1 MSPSEVARAANR
13 ARFARLVA
21 RPDADIDLAYGALCI
36 AADGR
41 PDLEFEPTLRALD
54 GLTDRVRARLDR
66 GDSTEVTLA
75 RIHGVLY
82 GETGFRG
89 PRAAEYHDLRNSQL
103 DVVMTRHVGLPIAL
117 AVIELEVGWRLGLRL
132 QGVGLPGHF
141 IVQAP
146 NGTLIDPAAGGRS
159 LTPDDCQALIGQAL
173 GDRILFHPRLLR
185 PVGRREI
192 LARMLRNIRG
202 LHLAERNW
210 PLALGAVELLSVVEP
225 TEPDHGRD
233 RALLLGRMGR
243 FTAAIDGL
251 GHYLDERPDAN
262 DETDVRQVMAIFRG
276 RRN

>member
-21 RPDADIDLAYGALCI
+21 RPDAEIDLALGALCI

-41 PDLEFEPTLRALD
+41 PDLEFDPTLRALD
-54 GLTDRVRARLDR
+54 LLTDRVRARLDR
-66 GDSTEVTLA
+66 GDSSDVTLS

-82 GETGFRG
+82 GESAFRG

-103 DVVMTRHVGLPIAL
+103 DIVMTRRIGLPIVL
-117 AVIELEVGWRLGLRL
+117 AVIELEVAWRLGLRL
-132 QGVGLPGHF
+132 QGIGLPGHF

-146 NGTLIDPAAGGRS
+146 SGTLIDPAGAGRS
-159 LTPDDCQALIGQAL
+159 LTLEDCTALIRQAL
-173 GDRILFHPRLLR
+173 GDRIQFHPRLLR
-185 PVGRREI
+185 PVGRRET
-192 LARMLRNIRG
+192 LARMLRNVRG

-210 PLALGAVELLSVVEP
+210 PAALGIVELLSVVEP
-225 TEPDHGRD
+225 AEPDHGRD

-243 FTAAIDGL
+243 FTEAIDGL

>member
-21 RPDADIDLAYGALCI
+21 RPDSEIDLALGALCI

-41 PDLEFEPTLRALD
+41 PDLEFDPTLRGLEV
-54 GLTDRVRARLDR
+54 LTDRVRARLDR
-66 GDSTEVTLA
+66 GDEAEVTLA

-82 GETGFRG
+82 GEWGFRG

-103 DVVMTRHVGLPIAL
+103 DVVMTRRIGLPIAL

-132 QGVGLPGHF
+132 QGIGLPGHF
-141 IVQAP
+141 ILQAP
-146 NGTLIDPAAGGRS
+146 NGTLIDPAGGGRR
-159 LTPDDCQALIGQAL
+159 LTPDDCQALLRQSL
-173 GDRILFHPRLLR
+173 GDRILFRPGLLR
-185 PVGRREI
+185 PVGRRET

-202 LHLAERNW
+202 LHLGERNW
-210 PLALGAVELLSVVEP
+210 PAALGIVELLSVVEP

-243 FTAAIDGL
+243 FTEAIDGL

-262 DETDVRQVMAIFRG
+262 DESDVRQVMAIFRG

>member
-21 RPDADIDLAYGALCI
+21 RPDADIDLALGALCI

-41 PDLEFEPTLRALD
+41 PDLDFAPTLEALEL
-54 GLTDRVRARLDR
+54 LTSRVRARLDF
-66 GDSTEVTLA
+66 GDGPEVTLA

-82 GETGFRG
+82 VETGLRG
-89 PRAAEYHDLRNSQL
+89 PHASEYHDIRNSQL
-103 DVVMTRHVGLPIAL
+103 DKVITRRIGLPIAL
-117 AVIELEVGWRLGLRL
+117 AVIELEVAWRLGIRL
-132 QGVGLPGHF
+132 QGVGMPGHF
-141 IVQAP
+141 VIRAP
-146 NGTLIDPAAGGRS
+146 SGTLVDPANGGRS
-159 LTPDDCQALIGQAL
+159 LTPDDCQALLRQAV

-185 PVGRREI
+185 PAGRREI

-202 LHLAERNW
+202 LHLSQRDW
-210 PLALGAVELLSVVEP
+210 PAALGAVELLSVVEP

-243 FTAAIDGL
+243 FTQAIDGL
-251 GHYLDERPDAN
+251 GHYLEERPDAS
-262 DETDVRQVMAIFRG
+262 DEDDVRQVMAIFRG